1 MAEVETGRIKIHKDE
16 FSPNP
21 EPQARARFQA
31 RQWELSGEAGEEISI
46 GIENRRFDR
55 FSIPEELS
63 QRANTHFWNAFRD
76 EFGLDPSTNVRRFW
90 RGGQMNGLDVHFLVR
105 DKFPNLDKRLG
116 VATEVTSPTGDFTD
130 TLGVLSTAEL
140 PAKFR
145 HEIKRRMLMGIVDTQ
160 IEMDERRSDLA
171 TELSKIEAVFAQHL
185 FVGPQATT
193 KPYFVYANH
202 DTRTNRVVRLDYKN
216 RGSAGNSIRRLHEYD
231 TREIEK
237 VGKVFYD
244 TRVKPRSSAIVKALD
259 RAGRNGEN
267 NGFIDPAKDVQ
278 DRFGVIFVIMN
289 PRIRPSRLS
298 RRIGE
303 VLNAHY
309 RPIVH
314 TEIDTTRDGYKKTKP
329 SFKMHQAK
337 YTFEGLPT
345 FEAMIFSLPDHINY
359 HCDIGVKNLETGLY
373 SGDARMFYDT
383 TRLRAALVMGYPNG
397 EGFYSI
403 DPDRAIADRME
414 ELVPNILQIGHIE
427 EPKPIPI
434 EHFFIWNGSIKDLL
448 EVAR

>member
-1 MAEVETGRIKIHKDE
+1 MAEIETGKIRIHRDM
-16 FSPNP
+16 FSPTP
-21 EPQARARFQA
+21 EPQARVMFQA
-31 RQWELSGEAGEEISI
+31 LLRKLTGEAGEEIMM
-46 GIENRRFDR
+46 GIKDGQFDR
-55 FSIPEELS
+55 FSMPEELA
-63 QRANTHFWNAFRD
+63 QRANTHFGNAFRD

-90 RGGQMNGLDVHFLVR
+90 RGRQMNGIDVHFLMK
-105 DKFPNLDKRLG
+105 DELPNLERRLG
-116 VATEVTSPTGDFTD
+116 IATEVTTPTGDFTD
-130 TLGVLSTAEL
+130 TLGVQATAEL

-160 IEMDERRSDLA
+160 IEMDERRGDLA

-185 FVGPQATT
+185 FVGPQATI

-202 DTRTNRVVRLDYKN
+202 DIRTNRVISLDYRN
-216 RGSAGNSIRRLHEYD
+216 RGSVGNSIRRFHEYD

-237 VGKVFYD
+237 IGRVFYD
-244 TRVKPRSSAIVKALD
+244 SRVKPRPSAMIKALD
-259 RAGRNGEN
+259 RASQNGEN

-289 PRIRPSRLS
+289 PKIRPSRLS
-298 RRIGE
+298 RRIRE

-309 RPIVH
+309 RPIVNFIIE
-314 TEIDTTRDGYKKTKP
+314 TNRDGYKKTKP

-337 YTFEGLPT
+337 YTFEDLPT

-359 HCDIGVKNLETGLY
+359 HCDIGVKNPETGLY
-373 SGDARMFYDT
+373 SGDARMFYDVA
-383 TRLRAALVMGYPNG
+383 RLRAALVMGYPSG

-414 ELVPNILQIGHIE
+414 ELVGSILQIGHIE

-434 EHFFIWNGSIKDLL
+434 DHLFTWNGSIKDLL
-448 EVAR
+448 AAAR